1 MVFDEVSFM
10 DEKLHAIIALHHLFD
25 LFVVLRRVVHKF
37 LEQWFVILI
46 VFNEIRDFK
55 TLIAVFI

>member
-1 MVFDEVSFM
+1 M

-25 LFVVLRRVVHKF
+25 LFVVFRRVVHKF

-46 VFNEIRDFK
+46 VLSEIRDLK